1 MMIASHLYPGKDALT
16 SFDVHEYFLRQG
28 GSSAKRS
35 RIESLRGKRVLV
47 LGGTSGIGLAVA
59 EAAAREGATAI
70 VASSNAANA
79 HAALARLR
87 SLFERTVAFDY
98 LVFSA
103 GESLE
108 LGRPADTRLD
118 EARKFFELR
127 YWGALTELKY
137 GGLPSGMVGPS
148 SLPPASPGQ
157 GRTPVGRSA
166 LAAARPWK
174 G

>member
-1 MMIASHLYPGKDALT
+1 MLMPLSKRASESMMIPSHLYPGKDALT
-16 SFDVHEYFLRQG
+16 SFDVHEYFLRQV

-35 RIESLRGKRVLV
+35 RILSLRGKRVLL

-59 EAAAREGATAI
+59 EAAAREGATPI
-70 VASSNAANA
+70 VASSNAANV

-87 SLFERTVAFDY
+87 SLFERIVAFDH

-118 EARKFFELR
+118 EARKFFEL
-127 YWGALTELKY
+127 
-137 GGLPSGMVGPS
+137 P
-148 SLPPASPGQ
+148 
-157 GRTPVGRSA
+157 
-166 LAAARPWK
+166 
-174 G
+174 